1 MLLEF
6 PHPDRVSVGA
16 LGEVG
21 RRTYVLQVRQRDQ
34 LAAVEIGRDVVV
46 SVARRIDSLL
56 EEAARLGWVGD
67 PQQEVWADLAPLE
80 EPLTVLFTVQAIGW
94 ALDTGRG
101 AIQLELFAG
110 SSDCDATALDTIIQI
125 WLYPR
130 MAREFSSRVAHV
142 IATVDPPCPFCAQ
155 PVHATGHIC
164 PRANGYRAPLF

>member
-21 RRTYVLQVRQRDQ
+21 HRTFVLQVRQREQ
-34 LAAVEIGRDVVV
+34 LAAVEIGRDAVI

-56 EEAARLGWVGD
+56 EEAVLLGWLGA
-67 PQQEVWADLAPLE
+67 PQQDTRPDLRPLE
-80 EPLTVLFTVQAIGW
+80 EPLVVLFSVRAVGW
-94 ALDTGRG
+94 ALDTARG

-110 SSDCDATALDTIIQI
+110 SSDCDATELDTIIQI

-130 MAREFSSRVAHV
+130 MAREFSARVAHV

-155 PVHATGHIC
+155 PVHAAGHIC

>member
-16 LGEVG
+16 LGEAG
-21 RRTYVLQVRQRDQ
+21 RRTYVLQVRQREQ
-34 LAAVEIGRDVVV
+34 LAAVEIGREAIV

-56 EEAARLGWVGD
+56 EEAALLGWLGTPKQDV
-67 PQQEVWADLAPLE
+67 QTDLGPLD
-80 EPLTVLFTVQAIGW
+80 EPLVVLFTVRAVGW
-94 ALDTGRG
+94 ALDTARG

-110 SSDCDATALDTIIQI
+110 SPACHPSELDTIIQI

-130 MAREFSSRVAHV
+130 MAREFSARVAHV
-142 IATVDPPCPFCAQ
+142 VATVDPPCPFCAQ
-155 PVHATGHIC
+155 PVHAAGHIC